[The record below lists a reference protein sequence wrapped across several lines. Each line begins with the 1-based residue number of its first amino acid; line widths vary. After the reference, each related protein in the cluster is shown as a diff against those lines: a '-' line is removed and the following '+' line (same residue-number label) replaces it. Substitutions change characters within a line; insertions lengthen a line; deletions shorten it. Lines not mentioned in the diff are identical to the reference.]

1 MLGALPD
8 LPVSSVPGPSE
19 QVIVAPA
26 LHELT
31 ARWLGDAIAEGA
43 QRLAD
48 AGLIWVI
55 VPPRWRHQTDARL
68 RNHGLILRDT
78 VVLTPPWPDTEHLV
92 PLRAPVLRD
101 ALARHLHRRRS
112 AAWAGGAIVATQSG
126 RRLARRLA
134 PGCALVAGRV
144 GSTPPHWLQSISP
157 GAPPGA
163 MPLVSRGRRSDAQV
177 AILLAAPDAGRPGFA
192 VKAGLNV
199 GGRVRVRTEAQ
210 ALAAHGPLARRA
222 GAEIPVALN
231 VPGIPDWALVTNAL
245 DGRPAASVLAAAP
258 HRWPGIAR
266 SISDWLLN
274 WNQST
279 LTTTLASAEM
289 LVSALTGP
297 ARSLMRLGRTTAAYL
312 AAMEELAHAIRD
324 RPMPYVATHNDLTM
338 TNVIVREDGIGIV
351 DWETAAPVGVP
362 LADLFYTLTDAV
374 ARATRCRPAQA
385 LSQHGHDSGR
395 SPNTMNALTGEH
407 ARALGLTDLHRRF
420 AFHSCWLHHA
430 GEELKRGVTNGPFSE
445 VVATIGS
452 RRILWP
458 PST

>member
-55 VPPRWRHQTDARL
+55 VPPRWRDQADARL

-78 VVLTPPWPDTEHLV
+78 VVLTPPWPNTEHLV

-101 ALARHLHRRRS
+101 ALTRHLHRRQS
-112 AAWAGGAIVATQSG
+112 AAWAAGAIVTTQSG
-126 RRLARRLA
+126 RRLGRRLA

-157 GAPPGA
+157 GA
-163 MPLVSRGRRSDAQV
+163 MPLVSRGRRNDAQV
-177 AILLAAPDAGRPGFA
+177 AILLAPPDAGRPGFA
-192 VKAGLNV
+192 VKAALNAAGL
-199 GGRVRVRTEAQ
+199 GRVRTEAQ

-222 GAEIPVALN
+222 GAEIPVAVN

-245 DGRPAASVLAAAP
+245 DGRPAASVLATAP
-258 HRWPGIAR
+258 HRRPGIAR

-274 WNQST
+274 WNRST

-289 LVSALTGP
+289 LMSALTGP

-324 RPMPYVATHNDLTM
+324 RPMPCVATHNDLTM

-445 VVATIGS
+445 VVTTIGS
-452 RRILWP
+452 RRILWLP
-458 PST
+458 NT